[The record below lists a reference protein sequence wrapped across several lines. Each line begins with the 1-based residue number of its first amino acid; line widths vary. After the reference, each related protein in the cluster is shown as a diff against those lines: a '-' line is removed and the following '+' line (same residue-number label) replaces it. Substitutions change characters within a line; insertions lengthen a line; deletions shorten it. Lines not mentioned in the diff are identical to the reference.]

1 MEAGQPQLESG
12 EPTRRK
18 KPGAPVDPSRIVR
31 VLLRRKWL
39 ILGVFVAAGAVGIAI
54 AKLAIQNTYTTQA
67 LLRYEGIPPIE
78 GAPAPPGAT
87 QQLGAAV
94 QALFTDEPLAE
105 IARRMGM
112 SEIPRPVFQQLFQ
125 VAFDNDQVV
134 RVTTSTED
142 ASESARFANTIVDAF
157 LERQL
162 EAESRRLEEAAASV
176 SARIEDVEQQLTRAR
191 AAYDEF
197 RNAQGITN
205 LTTEQEAAIEEAA
218 QLRADRDQ
226 ATSNISALEARI
238 EQLRRDLRSTPRT
251 SGTVVTTTSRE
262 ELQLA
267 ELRAQLAARQGSLSP
282 DHPQILALQ
291 EQIAR
296 LQEHVTQTASDGR
309 PRTATSQTSTLYE
322 SIMASLSAAEAELS
336 AARQQQ
342 AALTR
347 LASEAQ
353 ARLARFTTI
362 EGDASRLLGEVRR
375 NEGFLEELRAQ
386 HGRLTDAARNPSH
399 GFTTISRA
407 SPPELPDPSKK
418 KRLVAAGIPVAAL
431 VLLIV
436 VLLGMELRTLK
447 IVTPKEAAWWGNGPV
462 VGASTWPRQPEA
474 LDELIADLDDQILKA
489 QGTMLVVSVT
499 PERSELARTFCQ
511 RLGRDWVDTTVV
523 GGSPFD
529 ETPHGGGYPSL
540 PPDTRAAHALV
551 LDQGTRAHEVFPEA
565 PPPLQAEAWEGGD
578 HGPALR
584 RAARLAD
591 RVCVLVMAD
600 ETSAFDLRTMVTKLG
615 RSDGIGFLVL
625 GVSDAYSSAP
635 DRVGPIDEFWRASAA

>member
-1 MEAGQPQLESG
+1 VDAGQPQLESG
-12 EPTRRK
+12 EPARRK
-18 KPGAPVDPSRIVR
+18 KPGTPVDPARILR
-31 VLLRRKWL
+31 VLLQRKWL
-39 ILGVFVAAGAVGIAI
+39 LLGVFVGAGAVGIAV
-54 AKLAIQNTYTTQA
+54 AKLAIKNTYTTQA

-94 QALFTDEPLAE
+94 QSLFTDEPLSE
-105 IARRMGM
+105 IARRMGL
-112 SEIPRPVFQQLFQ
+112 SIPRPVLQQLFQ

-142 ASESARFANTIVDAF
+142 GSESARFANTVVDVL

-162 EAESRRLEEAAASV
+162 AAESRRLEDAATAV
-176 SARIEDVEQQLTRAR
+176 EARITDVEQQLTRAR

-251 SGTVVTTTSRE
+251 SGSVVTSTSRE

-267 ELRAQLAARQGSLSP
+267 ELRAQLAARQGSLAP

-291 EQIAR
+291 EQINR
-296 LQEHVTQTASDGR
+296 LQQHVSQTASDGR

-322 SIMASLSAAEAELS
+322 SIMGSLSAAEAELS

-342 AALTR
+342 ASLTR

-353 ARLARFTTI
+353 ERLARFTTI
-362 EGDASRLLGEVRR
+362 EGDASRLLGDVRR

-386 HGRLTDAARNPSH
+386 HGRLIDASRNPSH
-399 GFTTISRA
+399 GFTIISRA
-407 SPPELPDPSKK
+407 APPELPDPSKK
-418 KRLVAAGIPVAAL
+418 KRLVAAGVPIGAL

-436 VLLGMELRTLK
+436 VLLVMELRSLR

-462 VGASTWPRQPEA
+462 VGASTWPRQTEA

-529 ETPHGGGYPSL
+529 EAPPGGYPSL

-600 ETSAFDLRTMVTKLG
+600 ETSALELRAMVTKLG

-625 GVSDAYSSAP
+625 GVPEAYASAP
-635 DRVGPIDEFWRASAA
+635 DRVGPIDGFWRAFAT

>member
-1 MEAGQPQLESG
+1 M
-12 EPTRRK
+12 
-18 KPGAPVDPSRIVR
+18 
-31 VLLRRKWL
+31 LLHRKWL
-39 ILGVFVAAGAVGIAI
+39 LLGVFVAVGAVGIAV
-54 AKLAIQNTYTTQA
+54 AKLVIKNTFTTQA
-67 LLRYEGIPPIE
+67 LLRYEGVPPIE

-94 QALFTDEPLAE
+94 QALFTDDPLTE
-105 IARRMGM
+105 IASRMGM

-125 VAFDNDQVV
+125 VAFDNDQVL
-134 RVTTSTED
+134 RVVTSTED
-142 ASESARFANTIVDAF
+142 ANESARFANTIVDVF

-162 EAESRRLEEAAASV
+162 AAESARLDDAAAAV
-176 SARIEDVEQQLTRAR
+176 SARIADVEQQLTRAR
-191 AAYDEF
+191 TAYDEF

-205 LTTEQEAAIEEAA
+205 LTTEQEAAIEDAA

-226 ATSNISALEARI
+226 ATSNISGLEARI

-267 ELRAQLAARQGSLSP
+267 ELRAQLAARQGSLAP
-282 DHPQILALQ
+282 DHPQILGLQ
-291 EQIAR
+291 EQITR
-296 LQEHVTQTASDGR
+296 LQEHVSRTASDGR

-322 SIMASLSAAEAELS
+322 SIMAAVSAAEAELS

-353 ARLARFTTI
+353 ERLTRFTSI
-362 EGDASRLLGEVRR
+362 EGDASRLLSDVRR

-407 SPPELPDPSKK
+407 AAPELPDPSKK
-418 KRLVAAGIPVAAL
+418 KRIIAAGMPIGA
-431 VLLIV
+431 VLLVVI
-436 VLLGMELRTLK
+436 VLLGIEFRAMK

-462 VGASTWPRQPEA
+462 IGASTWPRRAEA

-489 QGTMLVVSVT
+489 HGTMLVVSVASDG
-499 PERSELARTFCQ
+499 SEMARTFCQ
-511 RLGRDWVDTTVV
+511 RLGRDWVDTTIV

-529 ETPHGGGYPSL
+529 DHPPGGYPSL
-540 PPDTRAAHALV
+540 PPDTRVPHAMV
-551 LDQGTRAHEVFPEA
+551 LDQGARAHEVFPEG
-565 PPPLQAEAWEGGD
+565 PPPLQAEAWEGGEQ
-578 HGPALR
+578 GPALR

-591 RVCVLVMAD
+591 RVCVLVMAN
-600 ETSAFDLRTMVTKLG
+600 ETSAIELRSMVAKLG
-615 RSDGIGFLVL
+615 RSEGIGFLVL
-625 GVSDAYSSAP
+625 GVPDAYSSSP
-635 DRVGPIDEFWRASAA
+635 DRVGPIDDFWKASAS